1 MLTPRQTVPS
11 LVVSTLS
18 GDPFDLAKETP
29 ERFTLL
35 CFYRGLHC
43 PVCAIYLREL
53 ESKVE
58 AFAERGV
65 RVLALSGDGQDRARQ
80 MAEKIGASRLQMG
93 YGLPLATA
101 RAWGLYLST
110 SRGKTSIGIEEPAL
124 FSEPGVFLVRPDRTL
139 YWLSVQ
145 SMPFARPNFAELV
158 QALDFVVK
166 NDYPARG
173 EYFEDLPAIDSLGH
187 SS

>member
-1 MLTPRQTVPS
+1 MLTPRQTVPA
-11 LVVSTLS
+11 LAVPTLS
-18 GDPFDLAKETP
+18 HGAFDLAREAP
-29 ERFTLL
+29 QRFTLL

-43 PVCAIYLREL
+43 PVCAAYLREL
-53 ESKVE
+53 EGKVQ

-65 RVLALSGDGQDRARQ
+65 EVLALSSDGEDRARQ
-80 MAEKIGASRLQMG
+80 MAQKIGADRLRMG

-101 RAWGLYLST
+101 RAWGLFLST

-139 YWLSVQ
+139 YWSSVQ
-145 SMPFARPNFAELV
+145 SMPFARPHFGELV
-158 QALDFVVK
+158 QALDFVIQ

-173 EYFEDLPAIDSLGH
+173 EYAGDLPG
-187 SS
+187 

>member
-1 MLTPRQTVPS
+1 MLTPRQIVPE
-11 LVVSTLS
+11 LVVPTLS
-18 GDPFDLAKETP
+18 HGTFDLARELP

-43 PVCAIYLREL
+43 PICASYLREL
-53 ESKVE
+53 EGKIE

-65 RVLALSGDGQDRARQ
+65 GVLALSSDTEERARQ
-80 MAEKIGASRLQMG
+80 MAQKIGANRLRMG
-93 YGLPLATA
+93 YGLPLTRA
-101 RAWGLYLST
+101 RAWGLFVST
-110 SRGKTSIGIEEPAL
+110 SRGKTSIGVEEPKL

-145 SMPFARPNFAELV
+145 SMPFARPNFNELV
-158 QALDFVVK
+158 QALDFVIK

-173 EYFEDLPAIDSLGH
+173 EYVGNLADC
-187 SS
+187 